1 MTKPI
6 LARSHSL
13 RVMTPTDLDEIYVL
27 EQASYPYPWTFG
39 ILKDCLKVGY
49 LGRILENYNKEID
62 AYSIMSS
69 GGGEAH
75 ILNLCVRAELRGRG
89 LGRYLL
95 HTLLDDAK
103 TLKAD
108 TVLLEVRSS
117 NKAAIT
123 LYESTG
129 FNELDVRHNYYPAKK
144 GREDAIIF
152 AKYIRL
158 EKTS

>member
-1 MTKPI
+1 MTERI

-13 RVMTPTDLDEIYVL
+13 RLMTPADLDEIYVL

-49 LGRILENYNKEID
+49 LGRVLENKNKDID

-75 ILNLCVRAELRGRG
+75 ILNLCVKTELRGQG

-95 HTLLDDAK
+95 DTLLDDAK
-103 TLKAD
+103 ILKAD

-123 LYESTG
+123 LYDSVG
-129 FNELDVRHNYYPAKK
+129 FNELDVRRNYYPAKK
-144 GREDAIIF
+144 GREDALVF
-152 AKYIRL
+152 AKYI
-158 EKTS
+158 KPIVA